1 MKVILLQEVENL
13 GKEGDM
19 VEVKNGYARNY
30 LLPRKLAIEASKG
43 NITQIEALKK
53 KRAIRE
59 AKELEEA
66 KILQER
72 IDGLVLEFEKK
83 AGKTGKLYG
92 SVTSREIAEKISQVV
107 GINLDRKYLELGE
120 ALKEI
125 GEYPVKVNL
134 GKGIYATVQVKVQGE
149 EVEEEE
155 EAEEP

>member
-13 GKEGDM
+13 GREGDV
-19 VEVKNGYARNY
+19 VEVKSGYARNY
-30 LLPRKLAIEASKG
+30 LLPRKLAVEANKG

-66 KILQER
+66 KILQGKIE
-72 IDGLVLEFEKK
+72 GLVLEFKKK

-92 SVTSREIAEKISQVV
+92 SVTSREIAEEISRIA
-107 GINLDRKYLELGE
+107 GINLDRKYLELE
-120 ALKEI
+120 ESLKEI

-134 GKGIYATVQVKVQGE
+134 GKGVYATVQVKVQGE
-149 EVEEEE
+149 EVPE
-155 EAEEP
+155 EAEES

>member
-1 MKVILLQEVENL
+1 M
-13 GKEGDM
+13 
-19 VEVKNGYARNY
+19 
-30 LLPRKLAIEASKG
+30 
-43 NITQIEALKK
+43 
-53 KRAIRE
+53 
-59 AKELEEA
+59 
-66 KILQER
+66 
-72 IDGLVLEFEKK
+72 VLEFEKK

-155 EAEEP
+155 AEES

>member
-13 GKEGDM
+13 GKEGDV
-19 VEVKNGYARNY
+19 VEVKKGYARNY
-30 LLPRKLAIEASKG
+30 LLPRKLAIEANRG
-43 NITQIEALKK
+43 NVTQIEALKK

-59 AKELEEA
+59 AKELEE
-66 KILQER
+66 IRELQEK
-72 IDGLVLEFEKK
+72 IDGLVLEFSKK

-107 GINLDRKYLELGE
+107 GTDLDRKYLELEE

-134 GKGIYATVQVKVQGE
+134 GKGIYATVQVKIREE
-149 EVEEEE
+149 EVPE
-155 EAEEP
+155 EAEEY